1 MSKPSWRASLRDR
14 LKRIAEN
21 NPAGRMAIVG
31 IGNDLR
37 GDDAAGV
44 IIARRLM
51 AQPGFQ
57 NETVLVLD
65 TGGLPENF
73 SGVLRRFNP
82 DAILFVDAAVL
93 GAPAGEIQFV
103 EWDRLVEHGFS
114 HGLPLSTLAKFLRAE
129 IGCWMGLL
137 AIQGESLNFGDAISP
152 SARRAIRQVVNEL
165 KKLGTG

>member
-51 AQPGFQ
+51 AQP
-57 NETVLVLD
+57 
-65 TGGLPENF
+65 GGLPENF